1 VPRDLIHFRAHRRKR
16 ILKISN
22 NIDRDKQKKTGFVDC
37 RSGPN
42 GAPGHEMNDRQ
53 DKRESAKKSREF
65 SVYSKKAV
73 RAKEALLDKK
83 GLGTKSHGP
92 DTEPLKK

>member
-1 VPRDLIHFRAHRRKR
+1 
-16 ILKISN
+16 LKISN
-22 NIDRDKQKKTGFVDC
+22 IIDRDKQKKTGFVDC
-37 RSGPN
+37 RGGPS

-73 RAKEALLDKK
+73 RAKEALLEKK
-83 GLGTKSHGP
+83 GLGNKSHGP
-92 DTEPLKK
+92 DTEASKK

>member
-1 VPRDLIHFRAHRRKR
+1 VPRDLIHFRAHKRKS

-22 NIDRDKQKKTGFVDC
+22 NIDRDKQKKTGFVIRAPLE
-37 RSGPN
+37 RSH
-42 GAPGHEMNDRQ
+42 GHKMNDRQ

-73 RAKEALLDKK
+73 RAKEALLEKK
-83 GLGTKSHGP
+83 GLGSRGQGP
-92 DTEPLKK
+92 DTEPSKK